1 MEQFECSK
9 RISSMIQPRIIK
21 FLISIL
27 CFQAILVF
35 ASEPGDLAPTFYLTD
50 LSGNDFFASRV
61 YGDRAKEPSA
71 VVFSF
76 FATWCIPCRAEVPQ
90 LEILSQEFPEIQFYL
105 VSVKDP
111 EDKIL
116 KWLNELEVELP
127 VLADKYGKTA
137 KKFNVIGESDTG
149 QDVASLPSL
158 FIIEKTGTIV
168 YQHTGY
174 KPGDELALRKI
185 LETLD

>member
-1 MEQFECSK
+1 M
-9 RISSMIQPRIIK
+9 
-21 FLISIL
+21 L
-27 CFQAILVF
+27 CLQGTLVY

-61 YGDRAKEPSA
+61 YGDNAKEPSA
-71 VVFSF
+71 VVLSF
-76 FATWCIPCRAEVPQ
+76 FATWCVPCRAEVPQ
-90 LEILSQEFPEIQFYL
+90 LEILSKEFPEIQFYL

-116 KWLNELEVELP
+116 KWLNDLKVELP
-127 VLADKYGKTA
+127 VLVDKFGNTA
-137 KKFNVIGESDTG
+137 KKFNVIGESDSG
-149 QDVASLPSL
+149 QEVASLPSL
-158 FIIEKTGTIV
+158 FIIDKAGTII

-174 KPGDELALRKI
+174 KAGDELALKKF

>member
-1 MEQFECSK
+1 MYYIHCRK
-9 RISSMIQPRIIK
+9 TRWVIAVLVLVSSLTYGQDVG
-21 FLISIL
+21 ST
-27 CFQAILVF
+27 
-35 ASEPGDLAPTFYLTD
+35 APTFYLID

-61 YGDRAKEPSA
+61 YGDTAEKPSA
-71 VVFSF
+71 VVLSF

-90 LEILSQEFPEIQFYL
+90 LEILSNEFPEIQFYL

-116 KWLNELEVELP
+116 KWLNDLKVELP
-127 VLADKYGKTA
+127 VLVDKYGRTA
-137 KKFNVIGESDTG
+137 RKFNVIGESETG
-149 QDVASLPSL
+149 QEVASLPSL
-158 FIIEKTGTIV
+158 FIIDKSGAIV

-174 KPGDELALRKI
+174 KPGDEIELKRI

>member
-1 MEQFECSK
+1 MYYLHYRKMRWIVAGFVVAASLVYGQAG
-9 RISSMIQPRIIK
+9 SSI
-21 FLISIL
+21 
-27 CFQAILVF
+27 
-35 ASEPGDLAPTFYLTD
+35 APTFYLTD

-61 YGDRAKEPSA
+61 YGDQAKEPSA
-71 VVFSF
+71 VVLSF

-90 LEILSQEFPEIQFYL
+90 LEILSKTFPEIQFNL

-116 KWLNELEVELP
+116 KWLNELNVELP
-127 VLADKYGKTA
+127 VLVDKYGNTA

-149 QDVASLPSL
+149 AEVASLPSL
-158 FIIEKTGTIV
+158 FVINKAGEIV

-174 KPGDELALRKI
+174 KPGDEKELKKI
-185 LETLD
+185 LESLD

>member
-1 MEQFECSK
+1 MYYLQYIKLSW
-9 RISSMIQPRIIK
+9 IITG
-21 FLISIL
+21 FLVASSIL
-27 CFQAILVF
+27 YGQTQSSA
-35 ASEPGDLAPTFYLTD
+35 APTFYLTD

-61 YGDRAKEPSA
+61 YGDQAKEPSA

-90 LEILSQEFPEIQFYL
+90 LEILSKEFTEVAFYL

-111 EDKIL
+111 KDKIL
-116 KWLNELEVELP
+116 KWLNELRVELP
-127 VLADKYGKTA
+127 VLVDKYGKTA
-137 KKFNVIGESDTG
+137 KKFNVIGVSDTG
-149 QDVASLPSL
+149 QEVASLPSL
-158 FIIEKTGTIV
+158 FIIDKSGAII

-174 KPGDELALRKI
+174 KAGDEIALKKI

>member
-1 MEQFECSK
+1 M
-9 RISSMIQPRIIK
+9 
-21 FLISIL
+21 L
-27 CFQAILVF
+27 CLQATLVY

-61 YGDRAKEPSA
+61 YGDNAKEPSA
-71 VVFSF
+71 VVLSF
-76 FATWCIPCRAEVPQ
+76 FATWCVPCRAEVPQ

-105 VSVKDP
+105 ISVKDP

-116 KWLNELEVELP
+116 KWLNDLKVELP
-127 VLADKYGKTA
+127 VLVDKYGNTA
-137 KKFNVIGESDTG
+137 KKFNVIGESNTG
-149 QDVASLPSL
+149 QEVASLPSL
-158 FIIEKTGTIV
+158 FIIDKSGAII

-174 KPGDELALRKI
+174 KSGDEIELKKI

>member
-1 MEQFECSK
+1 M
-9 RISSMIQPRIIK
+9 
-21 FLISIL
+21 L
-27 CFQAILVF
+27 CMQATLVY
-35 ASEPGDLAPTFYLTD
+35 ASEPGELAPTFYLTD

-61 YGDRAKEPSA
+61 YGDKAKEPSA

-111 EDKIL
+111 EEKIL
-116 KWLNELEVELP
+116 KWLNDLKVELP
-127 VLADKYGKTA
+127 VLVDKYGNTA
-137 KKFNVIGESDTG
+137 KKFNVIGEGDAG
-149 QDVASLPSL
+149 QEVASLPSL
-158 FIIEKTGTIV
+158 FIIDKSGTII

-174 KPGDELALRKI
+174 KPGDEIALKKI
-185 LETLD
+185 LETWD